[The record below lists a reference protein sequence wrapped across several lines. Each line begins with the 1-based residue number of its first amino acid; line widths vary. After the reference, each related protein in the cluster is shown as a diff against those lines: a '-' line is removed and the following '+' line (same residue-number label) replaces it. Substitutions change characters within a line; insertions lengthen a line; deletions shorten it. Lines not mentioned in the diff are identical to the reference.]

1 VMKEKKRK
9 IAYKKIIIALWTF
22 TFAVIIGIPL
32 YFYSVSVDLG
42 GFYGGMPSLKALENP
57 ENDLSSE
64 LFTSDGVSLGKY
76 FRYNR
81 SQVTYNELSP
91 NLIHALIAKEDVRF
105 EQHSGIDLRAFL
117 RAVFFLGTR
126 GGGSTITQQLA
137 KKIYNTMGEE
147 MEGSV
152 RKYGYLAR
160 RIVAKSKEWLIAIKL
175 ETTFTKE
182 EILALYLN
190 TVPFGSN
197 AFGVRAASETFFNTT
212 PDSLNVNQAALLI
225 GLLESPSRN
234 NPKYHPE
241 RAKERRNVVL
251 AQMLKNNYIT
261 SDQFDSLSKLEV
273 VLDYNVA
280 NHTEGLAPYFRNVI
294 LWDLLK
300 WCKERNIDL
309 YESGLKI
316 YTTIDSR
323 LQRYAEE
330 AVAQQMDTLQRLFDD
345 HWKGKNPWIDKDGK
359 EIKNFIEDVAKRTER
374 YKNLVEKYGSGND
387 SIDIVMKTPREMTVY
402 SLKGD
407 IDTIMSPIDSIRYY
421 KRFLHAGFM
430 AMDPFTGHIKAWVGG
445 INYKYFQYDHVRQGR
460 NQPGSTFKPIVYTAA
475 IENGYYP
482 CYTAEDVP
490 KTYII
495 PGQDDPYR
503 PRNADGRWSGKTVTL
518 RSGMAQSLNSITVH
532 ITNEIG
538 PEKVV
543 NAAKRLGITGDLEPV
558 LSIGLGTFDVSVYEL
573 VGAYSTF
580 VNKGTWTRPF
590 YISRIED
597 KYGNVLQ
604 NFVPTRREAI
614 SEETAYLMI
623 HMLKGTVEEPHGTA
637 RRLDYM
643 YHLLDGGNE
652 IGGKTGTTQN
662 YSDGWFVGIT
672 KDLVAG
678 VWVGGDDRSI
688 HFRNITY
695 GQGAVMALPI
705 WATFMQKVY
714 ADPDLP
720 YTRGPFPKP
729 SFPLS
734 VELDCSRY
742 GNSAPADSIEF
753 KEPVE
758 EIRDEDIF

>member
-1 VMKEKKRK
+1 MAKKERRNIYRK
-9 IAYKKIIIALWTF
+9 IIVIAWILAF
-22 TFAVIIGIPL
+22 FIFAGFPF
-32 YFYSVSVDLG
+32 YFYSVAIDLG

-64 LFTSDGVSLGKY
+64 LYTADGVFISKY

-81 SQVTYNELSP
+81 SQVSFDELSP
-91 NLIHALIAKEDVRF
+91 NLINALIAKEDVRF
-105 EQHSGIDLRAFL
+105 ENHSGVDLRAFL
-117 RAVFFLGTR
+117 RAVMYLGSR

-152 RKYGYLAR
+152 KKFGYLAR
-160 RIVAKSKEWLIAIKL
+160 RIVAKSKEWIISVKL

-182 EILALYLN
+182 EIIALYLN

-197 AFGVRAASETFFNTT
+197 AFGIKAASETFFNKQ
-212 PDSLNVNQAALLI
+212 PDSLSINESALLV

-241 RAKERRNVVL
+241 QAKARRNVVL
-251 AQMLKNNYIT
+251 LQMLKNGFLNNA
-261 SDQFDSLSKLEV
+261 QFDSLSKQEI
-273 VLDYNVA
+273 VLDYSVA
-280 NHTEGLAPYFRNVI
+280 NHTEGMAAYFRSVI
-294 LWDLLK
+294 LWDLLS

-323 LQRYAEE
+323 LQKYAEE
-330 AVAQQMDTLQRLFDD
+330 AVAQQMDTIQRLFDE
-345 HWKGKNPWIDKDGK
+345 HWKGKNPWIDKNGK
-359 EIKNFIEDVAKRTER
+359 EIKNFIEDIVKGTDR
-374 YKNLVEKYGSGND
+374 YKSLVEKYGPKSD
-387 SIDIVMKTPREMTVY
+387 SIKIIMNTPYEMTVY
-402 SLKGD
+402 SPRGD
-407 IDTIMSPIDSIRYY
+407 IDTLMSPMDSLRYY

-445 INYKYFQYDHVRQGR
+445 VNFKYFQYDHVRQGK

-495 PGQDDPYR
+495 PGQKEPYR
-503 PRNADGRWSGKTVTL
+503 PRNADNTWSGETVTL
-518 RSGMAQSLNSITVH
+518 RRGMAQSLNSITVN
-532 ITNEIG
+532 ITNAIK

-543 NAAKRLGITGDLEPV
+543 SVGKRMGITADLEPV

-573 VGAYSTF
+573 VAAYATF
-580 VNKGTWTRPF
+580 VNRGTWTKPF

-614 SEETAYLMI
+614 SEETAYMMI
-623 HMLKGTVEEPHGTA
+623 HMLKGTVEEPKGTA

-643 YHLLDGGNE
+643 YHLLDEGNE

-662 YSDGWFVGIT
+662 YSDGWFMGIT
-672 KDLVAG
+672 KDLAAG
-678 VWVGGDDRSI
+678 AWVGGEYRNI
-688 HFRNITY
+688 HFRNIQY

-705 WATFMQKVY
+705 WAVFMQKVY

-720 YTRGPFPKP
+720 YTKGPFPKP

-734 VELDCSRY
+734 VELDCSKY
-742 GNSAPADSIEF
+742 GSTVNDSDSIEF
-753 KEPVE
+753 QEPVE
-758 EIRDEDIF
+758 EIRDDAIF